1 MNDSHKLDLD
11 SAMMAKMH
19 LISKAELERQIRS
32 GYFDLVETWASQAW
46 KQDTWIDDVGLPK
59 LYAYHLVVADGDIY
73 WG

>member
-1 MNDSHKLDLD
+1 
-11 SAMMAKMH
+11 MMAKMH

-46 KQDTWIDDVGLPK
+46 KQDTWIADVGLPK